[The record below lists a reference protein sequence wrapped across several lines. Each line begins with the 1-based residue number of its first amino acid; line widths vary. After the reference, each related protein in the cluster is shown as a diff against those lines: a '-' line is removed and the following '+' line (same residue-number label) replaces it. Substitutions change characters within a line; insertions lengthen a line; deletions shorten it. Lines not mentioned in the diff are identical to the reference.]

1 MVDQTLMLSLFL
13 CGLFEWKRNCAGFYR
28 LFIYVLPLKIR
39 LSKGGGCC
47 LINWFNPA
55 TCLCLS

>member
-28 LFIYVLPLKIR
+28 LLIYVLPLD
-39 LSKGGGCC
+39 
-47 LINWFNPA
+47 
-55 TCLCLS
+55 T